1 MKKLLLTLLPVMALS
16 FVLTAQ
22 DTLFVEDFDG
32 GIPDTWTTEG
42 ENGEVWVWSED
53 ATPVELLYQGTLY
66 NATYAG
72 NAGPIDSPT
81 ANNGAALFN
90 SDAYDSAVEATPG
103 SGPITSPHYST
114 LTSPVFDC
122 SGYETVTL
130 KFNHY
135 YRNFDSQI
143 SYEISVDSGQTWSA
157 DTLGSKVV
165 TNLSTSPSTVLVEDI
180 TDVAA
185 GEETVQIRFVF
196 EGDYYFWL
204 IDDITVVGDIT
215 KEVGIPE
222 YFFFSAQDY
231 QRPVLTPVD
240 TMFFQTSVANY
251 SAEPIENLVLRA
263 RVVRNEGDDVVTIY
277 DDSTVVESFPAL
289 TVDTLTLDGTFV
301 PGLNDLELGDYT
313 LVYDVYPQDRNDYDD
328 VNNQAAEGFI
338 IGGSTFSKT
347 RDLVT
352 NRGYGGQFDYEIGNV
367 FEIGAAPIMGGD
379 TLGFNAST
387 VTTAV
392 SVNPAESIAGENAT
406 AFLYKVNDFVNQDW
420 GNFPPTPK
428 DDPEEAGVRSIAFAQ
443 IEFPDDYENDDPVTA
458 ELLNLT
464 TGESGVTL
472 EPNSQ
477 YVLTVSYVDAT
488 NVAFQ
493 AGDSR
498 INYTNNL
505 GSMLWFPPEDRWF
518 LNSFGSTVDFI
529 PFIELGTDLV
539 IVDQDEV
546 ALPEASMN
554 VFPNPIRSGENLNV
568 AIDLETP
575 QEAAVFLAHMDGR
588 IISNQEFDVIQ
599 KETVQIE
606 TQNLAAGQYI
616 IRLSTNDGTRTMKF
630 SVVR

>member
-22 DTLFVEDFDG
+22 DTLLVEDFDG

-42 ENGEVWVWSED
+42 DNGEVWVWSED
-53 ATPVELLYQGTLY
+53 GTPVELLYQDTLY
-66 NATYAG
+66 EATFAG
-72 NAGPIDSPT
+72 NSGAIESST
-81 ANNGAALFN
+81 ATNGAALFN
-90 SDAYDSAVEATPG
+90 SDAYDSAEEATPG
-103 SGPITSPHYST
+103 SGPILSPHYST

-130 KFNHY
+130 KFNQY
-135 YRNFDSQI
+135 YRNFDSEI

-157 DTLGSKVV
+157 DTLSEKVV
-165 TNLSTSPSTVLVEDI
+165 TNLSTSPSTVVIEDI

-196 EGDYYFWL
+196 AGDYYFWL
-204 IDDITVVGDIT
+204 VDDITVVGDIT
-215 KEVGIPE
+215 KEVGVPE
-222 YFFFSAQDY
+222 FFFFSAQDY
-231 QRPVLTPVD
+231 QRPELTPAD

-251 SAEPIENLVLRA
+251 SAEPVENLVLRA
-263 RVVRNEGDDVVTIY
+263 RVIRDEGDQIATIY
-277 DDSTVVESFPAL
+277 DDSTVVESFPGL
-289 TVDTLTLDGTFV
+289 TEDTITLDGFFV
-301 PGLNDLELGDYT
+301 PSVEDLELGEYT

-328 VNNQAAEGFI
+328 VNNQAVEGFI
-338 IGGSTFSKT
+338 VGGSAFSKT
-347 RDLVT
+347 RGAIT

-367 FEIGAAPIMGGD
+367 FEIGTAPVMGGD
-379 TLGFNAST
+379 TTGFLATT

-392 SVNPAESIAGENAT
+392 SVNPAESIGGENVT
-406 AFLYKVNDFVNQDW
+406 AFLYKVNDFVSQDW
-420 GNFPPTPK
+420 SNFPPTPK
-428 DDPEEAGVRSIAFAQ
+428 DDPEEAGARSIGFAQ
-443 IEFPDDYENDDPVTA
+443 IEFPNEYENDAPVTG
-458 ELLNLT
+458 ELLDLA
-464 TGESGVTL
+464 TGESGVLL

-477 YVLTVSYVDAT
+477 YILTVSYVDAA

-505 GSMLWFPPEDRWF
+505 GSMLWFPPEESWF
-518 LNSFGSTVDFI
+518 LNSFGSTVDFM
-529 PFIELGTDLV
+529 PFIELGTELV

-554 VFPNPIRSGENLNV
+554 IFPNPVRSGENLNV

-575 QEAAVFLAHMDGR
+575 QEAAVILAHIDGR
-588 IISNQEFDVIQ
+588 IISNQELDMVQ
-599 KETVQIE
+599 KETVQLE
-606 TQNLAAGQYI
+606 TQNLAAGQYFV
-616 IRLSTNDGTRTMKF
+616 RLSTNEGTRTLKF